1 MASICI
7 YNKIQTLKIACN
19 NLNDIALTLKEIM
32 GKFGTQALQIFIS
45 MQLYI
50 VLSWIKKNLKREYE
64 EDWLQKLK
72 LDWWVRDNL
81 S

>member
-1 MASICI
+1 
-7 YNKIQTLKIACN
+7 
-19 NLNDIALTLKEIM
+19 M
-32 GKFGTQALQIFIS
+32 GKFGTQVLQIFIS

-64 EDWLQKLK
+64 GDWLQKLK
-72 LDWWVRDNL
+72 LDWLVKDNL